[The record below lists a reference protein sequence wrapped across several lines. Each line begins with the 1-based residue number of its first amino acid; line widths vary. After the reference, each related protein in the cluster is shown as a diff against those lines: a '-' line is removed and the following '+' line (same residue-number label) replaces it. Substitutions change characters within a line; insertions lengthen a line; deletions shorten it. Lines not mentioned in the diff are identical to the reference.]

1 MLDHNFK
8 KKFGQNFLKD
18 KNIIKKIVNLIDLKS
33 DDLVIE
39 IGTGSGVLT
48 EEIEKE
54 CRVISYEI
62 DKDLEEF
69 LNDKFKDKNVLL
81 INDDFLKR
89 DVKKDLEKEKYNNL
103 YVIANLPY
111 YITTPIINKLIE
123 EKVDV
128 EKMVLMVQK
137 EVGDRFSASIN
148 TKDYSSIT
156 VFLNYCFKI
165 KKEFVVS
172 KNLFYP
178 SPKIDSVIISLTKN
192 DIYKSKNEEAFMNL
206 IRDSFRQ
213 KRKTLKNNLKEYN
226 FDKVLEILKKYGFN
240 ENVRA
245 EQIPIDIFI
254 EISEIL

>member
-8 KKFGQNFLKD
+8 KKYGQNFLKD

-48 EEIEKE
+48 EEIETR

-89 DVKKDLEKEKYNNL
+89 DIKKDLEKEKYSNL

-156 VFLNYCFKI
+156 VFLNYYFKI
-165 KKEFVVS
+165 KKEFIVS

-178 SPKIDSVIISLTKN
+178 SPNVDSVIISLAKN
-192 DIYKSKNEEAFMNL
+192 DSYKSNNEEVFMNL

-213 KRKTLKNNLKEYN
+213 KRKTLKNNLKEYD
-226 FDKVLEILKKYGFN
+226 FDKVLEVLKRHGFN

-245 EQIPIDIFI
+245 EQIPIEVFI
-254 EISEIL
+254 EISEAL